1 MRNSPK
7 RSFGRGEPSIFLKE
21 VDGMVRLPV
30 QGEIED
36 VLRKLEN
43 GFELD
48 DREIWVY
55 KEFL

>member
-1 MRNSPK
+1 
-7 RSFGRGEPSIFLKE
+7 
-21 VDGMVRLPV
+21 MVRLPV